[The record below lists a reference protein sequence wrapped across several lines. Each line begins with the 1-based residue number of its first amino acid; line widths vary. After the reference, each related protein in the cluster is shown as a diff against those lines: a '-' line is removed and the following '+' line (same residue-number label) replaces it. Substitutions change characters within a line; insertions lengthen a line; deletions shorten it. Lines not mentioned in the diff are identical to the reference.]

1 MCGNEQ
7 ESTHGRLRRGMGLF
21 SAVAVVVGS
30 CIGSGIFITPG
41 IVYEDSGSVGV
52 DLLIWVTAGVAS
64 LIHGLCYAELGT
76 MLPSAGGP
84 HEYLRVGLQFMG
96 RTGDFLSFLCAWSFL
111 VVDPIAVTIQGL
123 TFTAYALSLPY
134 GNCAPPRAVTIL
146 VTVVIVELAAVVN
159 TFSLQISMKVQNVL
173 FMVKLGVLFAIIA
186 TGVVWCIKAPYLLRK
201 FTFAT
206 NASPGSV
213 LQAFIVAMYTGSGS
227 SMISCMA
234 EEMSKPSRTIPRSLL
249 GGIFVVTALQILTN
263 AAYFVVLDHKSFT
276 SSTATAVTFGRV
288 TWGQAGEWLVPIA
301 VCVCTFGTMSAS
313 SFSSSR
319 LIMAAARK
327 GHLPALF
334 SLITARSSLP
344 VIAIAFKTCAA
355 VAFSVIVSVGLLA
368 KCAIVIASAI
378 NILVMFSLLRL
389 RVTMKEHVRPIRA
402 PTLLV
407 IIYIPILLSMAL
419 TPFTGGTGT
428 QLILPTL
435 AFILLGFPAYAL
447 VKFSHKSR
455 LGEACYK
462 FLQKCVLCVPCA
474 EALKQNQNIPGE
486 I

>member
-1 MCGNEQ
+1 MTCRPTKEPPSLNMEERN
-7 ESTHGRLRRGMGLF
+7 ESTHGRLRRDMGLF
-21 SAVAVVVGS
+21 SAVAVVVGT

-64 LIHGLCYAELGT
+64 LI
-76 MLPSAGGP
+76 
-84 HEYLRVGLQFMG
+84 Q
-96 RTGDFLSFLCAWSFL
+96 
-111 VVDPIAVTIQGL
+111 
-123 TFTAYALSLPY
+123 
-134 GNCAPPRAVTIL
+134 
-146 VTVVIVELAAVVN
+146 LAAVVN
-159 TFSLQISMKVQNVL
+159 TFSLNISMKVQNVL

-213 LQAFIVAMYTGSGS
+213 LQAFIVAMYTSSGS
-227 SMISCMA
+227 AMISCMA
-234 EEMSKPSRTIPRSLL
+234 EEMSKPSRIIPRSLL

-276 SSTATAVTFGRV
+276 ASKATAVTFGSV
-288 TWGQAGEWLVPIA
+288 TWGQAGEWLVPVA

-334 SLITARSSLP
+334 SLITTRSSLP
-344 VIAIAFKTCAA
+344 IIAVAFKTCAA
-355 VAFSVIVSVGLLA
+355 VAFTVVVSVGLLA
-368 KCAIVIASAI
+368 KCAMVIGSVI
-378 NILVMFSLLRL
+378 NILVMFALLAL
-389 RVTMKEHVRPIRA
+389 RVTMKERVRPIRV

-407 IIYIPILLSMAL
+407 IFYIAILLSMAL
-419 TPFTGGTGT
+419 TPFIGGAGT

-435 AFILLGFPAYAL
+435 GFILLGVPAYAL
-447 VKFSHKSR
+447 IKFSGKSR
-455 LGEACYK
+455 LAAAGYK
-462 FLQKCVLCVPCA
+462 FMQKLVLCVPCA

-486 I
+486 L

>member
-1 MCGNEQ
+1 MGKRN
-7 ESTHGRLRRGMGLF
+7 ESTHGRLRRDMGLF

-52 DLLIWVTAGVAS
+52 DLLIWVAAGVAS

-96 RTGDFLSFLCAWSFL
+96 RTGDFLSFLCAWGFL
-111 VVDPIAVTIQGL
+111 VVDPIAVTVQGL

-134 GNCAPPRAVTIL
+134 GNCTPPHAVTIL
-146 VTVVIVELAAVVN
+146 VTVVIIELAAVVN
-159 TFSLQISMKVQNVL
+159 TFSLKTSMKVQNVL

-186 TGVVWCIKAPYLLRK
+186 TGMVWCIRAPYLLRK

-213 LQAFIVAMYTGSGS
+213 LQAFVVAMYTSAGS

-234 EEMSKPSRTIPRSLL
+234 EEMSKPSRIIPRSLL

-276 SSTATAVTFGRV
+276 ASTATAVTFGRV

-327 GHLPALF
+327 GHVPELF
-334 SLITARSSLP
+334 SLITVRSSLP
-344 VIAIAFKTCAA
+344 VIAVAFKTFAA
-355 VAFSVIVSVGLLA
+355 AAFTVVVSVGLLA
-368 KCAIVIASAI
+368 KGAMVIWAV
-378 NILVMFSLLRL
+378 NGTLVMFALLRL
-389 RVTMKEHVRPIRA
+389 RVTMKERVRPIRA

-407 IIYIPILLSMAL
+407 IFYIPILLSMAL
-419 TPFTGGTGT
+419 TPFFGGAGT

-435 AFILLGFPAYAL
+435 GFILLGVPAYAL
-447 VKFSHKSR
+447 IKLSYKSR
-455 LGEACYK
+455 LGAAFYK
-462 FLQKCVLCVPCA
+462 FLQKLVLCVPCA
-474 EALKQNQNIPGE
+474 DALKQNQNIPGQL
-486 I
+486 